1 MPMNSPIFKLPGLK
15 ESFYIANEKQSFN
28 ALLSILYFGIDF
40 NLQLFIFVNF
50 YLETKYLA
58 HYCTYEKLQML
69 FVVLF
74 SEHYVMI
81 KAPWC

>member
-1 MPMNSPIFKLPGLK
+1 MNSPMFELPDLN
-15 ESFYIANEKQSFN
+15 ESFYITNEKQSFN

-40 NLQLFIFVNF
+40 NLQLFIFVNL